1 MKRSLKNIFMIL
13 IIIALGVCSYFTM
26 KDVKETNSS
35 SNKENQ
41 TIQGGQGANGEN
53 KGTPPQMPS
62 ENSNNSNSGTPPAK
76 PSEEN
81 GNSPSDTN
89 SVNQVSE
96 PLAKPGEENGN
107 SSSNTNS
114 VNQMSEPPAKP
125 NGENSNNQMPKEMP
139 NMNVENSNSG
149 IRAIHYIMFVMEGI
163 IISIL
168 ITYLVMSKFNKFTIQ
183 ETLNGTSKVIIFGLI
198 IIIITTAL
206 TLAQICIAKKFFTA
220 ENSNSQNNQQMFPGE
235 NMNSSSNSVTKVGAN
250 EIDETDET
258 LTSSYTASESDKSVI
273 LVENGGN
280 VTLNADKQTLEGNIE
295 IDNINRRFLY
305 YFIRR

>member
-1 MKRSLKNIFMIL
+1 
-13 IIIALGVCSYFTM
+13 M
-26 KDVKETNSS
+26 KDFIEQM
-35 SNKENQ
+35 NQ
-41 TIQGGQGANGEN
+41 
-53 KGTPPQMPS
+53 
-62 ENSNNSNSGTPPAK
+62 
-76 PSEEN
+76 
-81 GNSPSDTN
+81 D
-89 SVNQVSE
+89 
-96 PLAKPGEENGN
+96 
-107 SSSNTNS
+107 
-114 VNQMSEPPAKP
+114 
-125 NGENSNNQMPKEMP
+125 SNNQMPKEMP

-149 IRAIHYIMFVMEGI
+149 IRAIHYIMFIMEGI

-206 TLAQICIAKKFFTA
+206 TLAQICIANKFFTA

-250 EIDETDET
+250 EIDGTDET
-258 LTSSYTASESDKSVI
+258 LTSSYTASESDESVI

-295 IDNINRRFLY
+295 IDNISNLTMNLNNSSYTGTINADNTAKEIILKLDSNSSITLTGDSYITSLEDSDSSYNNINFNGYKLY
-305 YFIRR
+305 VNGIAIN

>member
-1 MKRSLKNIFMIL
+1 
-13 IIIALGVCSYFTM
+13 M
-26 KDVKETNSS
+26 KDFIEQM
-35 SNKENQ
+35 NQ
-41 TIQGGQGANGEN
+41 
-53 KGTPPQMPS
+53 
-62 ENSNNSNSGTPPAK
+62 
-76 PSEEN
+76 
-81 GNSPSDTN
+81 D
-89 SVNQVSE
+89 
-96 PLAKPGEENGN
+96 
-107 SSSNTNS
+107 
-114 VNQMSEPPAKP
+114 
-125 NGENSNNQMPKEMP
+125 SNNQMPKEMP

-149 IRAIHYIMFVMEGI
+149 IRTIHYIMFVMEGI

-250 EIDETDET
+250 EIDGTDET
-258 LTSSYTASESDKSVI
+258 LTSSYTASESDESVI